1 MLSREDNELLC
12 RIGPGTAMG
21 NLMRQYWV
29 PAALSSELPEP
40 DGPLLRVRL
49 LGEDLIGFRTT
60 SGAIGLI
67 QNSCP
72 HRGASLFYGR
82 NEDEG
87 LRCVYHGW
95 KYDVTGRCVDMPS
108 EPLESTYRSKVRAT
122 AYPCV
127 ERGGLIWAYLGPRA
141 TPPPLPDLEP
151 NLLAGSTLQIYQR
164 ECNWVQA
171 LEGDIDTCHTVFLH
185 LGHVAADDTAP
196 GTWARYALS
205 DRAPRYEVADT
216 DFGVMYGAY
225 RPAETDSHYWRMA
238 NFLFPFYAMVPT
250 GVMGLEVRVRAWIPM
265 DDEHTL
271 ALTISHGAQ
280 PQSRTAGRQALSPPE
295 TLANT
300 TDWYGRF
307 RCAANAGNDYQ
318 IDRKAQQ
325 KNVSYTGI
333 DAIFL
338 QDQAVTESMGPIYDR
353 TQERLGSSDQM
364 VIRTRKRLIDAAR
377 ALRDHGTVPPG
388 VDDPGVYQVRSGG
401 AILPRGANWL
411 EATRELRRAG
421 VTHPGLSRSV
431 LGGLPAV

>member
-60 SGAIGLI
+60 SGAVGLI

-82 NEDEG
+82 NENEG

-95 KYDVTGRCVDMPS
+95 KYDVTGQCVDMPS
-108 EPLESTYRSKVRAT
+108 EPLESTYQSKVRAT

-127 ERGGLIWAYLGPRA
+127 ERGGVIWAYLGPRG

-151 NLLAGSTLQIYQR
+151 NMLAGCTLQIYQR

-225 RPAETDSHYWRMA
+225 RPAEADSHYWRMA

-295 TLANT
+295 TSPNT

-338 QDQAVTESMGPIYDR
+338 QDQAVTESMGAIYDR